1 MIAELK
7 FVVKCHGMTKE
18 VRHRKSSSA
27 DSKQSQDVGASGS
40 LHSRISYTPG
50 REVTNEYGFKY
61 NGKDGKKDDFNLK
74 PII

>member
-27 DSKQSQDVGASGS
+27 DSKQSQDGGASGS
-40 LHSRISYTPG
+40 LHSRISFTPG
-50 REVTNEYGFKY
+50 REITNEYGFKY
-61 NGKDGKKDDFNLK
+61 NGKNGKKDEFNLK

>member
-27 DSKQSQDVGASGS
+27 DSKQSQDGASGS
-40 LHSRISYTPG
+40 LHSRTSYTPG
-50 REVTNEYGFKY
+50 RDITHEYGFKY
-61 NGKDGKKDDFNLK
+61 NGKNDKKDDFNLK